1 MTLSLNGVC
10 CVTAVFLLPFGSF
23 RYTGILVWEKGKE
36 KREPFYSLLGVS
48 GKMWYDFV
56 AINSSTVLSTPFW
69 EFLVCVLF
77 EIFLS
82 FSLKVFMKLI
92 RTFVISSQNL
102 ALVF

>member
-1 MTLSLNGVC
+1 MLCTVSSTSL
-10 CVTAVFLLPFGSF
+10 AVISTPFWEFPLRSAEWNAAVDALKFLLPFGS
-23 RYTGILVWEKGKE
+23 
-36 KREPFYSLLGVS
+36 
-48 GKMWYDFV
+48 
-56 AINSSTVLSTPFW
+56 
-69 EFLVCVLF
+69 FLVCVLF